1 MHLLRVKPKLME
13 DIMIEIK
20 RLLVCYLIG
29 AVFILPSCSLFV
41 GSTQPLTITATDP
54 NAVISVDGLPLG
66 NGTVTTEV
74 KRNRS
79 HSIMAKT
86 ADGRAGSAHVG
97 TQIST
102 TCVLDIVGGLFL
114 LVPFLGVVSP
124 GFWSID
130 QEQVVVVV
138 PPPPPSTG
146 NK

>member
-1 MHLLRVKPKLME
+1 MTG
-13 DIMIEIK
+13 IK
-20 RLLVCYLIG
+20 KLLVFYLVL
-29 AVFILPSCSLFV
+29 AILPGCSLFV

-54 NAVISVDGLPLG
+54 NAEISVDGQPLG

-79 HSIMAKT
+79 HAIMAKT
-86 ADGRAGSAHVG
+86 ADGRAGSVHVG

-102 TCVLDIVGGLFL
+102 TGVLDIVGGLLL
-114 LVPFLGVVSP
+114 LVPFLGAVSP

-130 QEQVVVVV
+130 QEQVVVAV
-138 PPPPPSTG
+138 PPPPSTV